1 MPLTRASIAPAL
13 PWLLGLLLLLIV
25 AAVVAG
31 LWAGNRWAEGA
42 QAIKDRKAQ
51 QTYIEQLQGETD
63 QLRQLAADS
72 ALDYAA
78 ATDRMDAIATQLETD
93 REANRKH
100 QAEQRESL
108 EKLLRTRPDLRD
120 GRAGDD
126 VLRHWNR
133 SNQGP
138 AASGA
143 APGAQPGAGAAMPGA
158 AAGDIGPVGSAA
170 GQPRP
175 GDRAVPRLQGIAGSA
190 GAGRGGMAPHGM
202 GLVLPIAGAAAAAGV
217 RP

>member
-25 AAVVAG
+25 AAAVSG
-31 LWAGNRWAEGA
+31 IWAGNRWAEGA

-51 QTYIEQLQGETD
+51 QTYIEQLQGETNV
-63 QLRQLAADS
+63 LRQLAADS

-100 QAEQRESL
+100 DATQREAL
-108 EKLLRTRPDLRD
+108 AKLLRDRPDLRD

-143 APGAQPGAGAAMPGA
+143 APGAKPSATPGVPGAS
-158 AAGDIGPVGSAA
+158 AGYLGSVGGAA

-175 GDRAVPRLQGIAGSA
+175 GDDAVSRLQGVA
-190 GAGRGGMAPHGM
+190 GAAGASRRGMAADSV
-202 GLVLPIAGAAAAAGV
+202 GLVLPVAGAAAAAGV
-217 RP
+217 P

>member
-1 MPLTRASIAPAL
+1 MPLTRASIASAL

-143 APGAQPGAGAAMPGA
+143 APGAQPDAGAAVPGV
-158 AAGDIGPVGSAA
+158 AAGDLGPVGGAV

-175 GDRAVPRLQGIAGSA
+175 GDRAVPRLQGIAGPA
-190 GAGRGGMAPHGM
+190 GAGRGGMATHGM
-202 GLVLPIAGAAAAAGV
+202 GLVLPIAGAAATAGV
-217 RP
+217 HP